1 MTVLIV
7 SALAVAAVLT
17 AVESLIISLN
27 KWRGLVALSLAIP
40 SCILMGCGLRFLPV
54 YSLAV
59 TFLSLTTSL
68 LVEQTFT
75 GISVREFRGLPER
88 VDRI

>member
-1 MTVLIV
+1 MTILIV
-7 SALAVAAVLT
+7 SAFAVAALLT
-17 AVESLIISLN
+17 AVESLVISLN
-27 KWRGLVALSLAIP
+27 KWRGLVALALGIP

-59 TFLSLTTSL
+59 TFLSLTMSL

-75 GISVREFRGLPER
+75 GISVREFRGLPKR
-88 VDRI
+88 VDRL

>member
-1 MTVLIV
+1 MAILII
-7 SALAVAAVLT
+7 SALAVASVLT
-17 AVESLIISLN
+17 AVESLVISLN
-27 KWRGLVALSLAIP
+27 KWRGLVALSLATP

-59 TFLSLTTSL
+59 TFLSLTMSL

-75 GISVREFRGLPER
+75 GISVREFRGLPKR
-88 VDRI
+88 VDRL